1 MAERRRQ
8 WKKKKNKAKTT
19 RMTIIAIEYMVAN
32 EINEHEHMEHMQA
45 KCHSEMPFH
54 FSSELAD

>member
-1 MAERRRQ
+1 M
-8 WKKKKNKAKTT
+8 KKKKNKAKTT